1 MKRKDKG
8 EISKYTGYKR
18 LFKVNQGKVF
28 QIAVS
33 AKTLERRIIAGWIIF
48 ELK

>member
-8 EISKYTGYKR
+8 ELSKYTGYKR

-28 QIAVS
+28 QIVVS
-33 AKTLERRIIAGWIIF
+33 AKMLDSRIIVGWIFF
-48 ELK
+48 ELE